1 MLLVDTN
8 VWLEIILD
16 QEKAPEAKEFLKSVA
31 PESLAITE
39 FSLDSIGIILVRL
52 KQAEAFEKFLADT
65 IENSRLLKIRLNPE
79 ELKLVIKAHKNFN
92 LDFEDSYQY
101 VAAEKYDLTIV
112 SFDSDFDRTKRGR
125 KTPKDILR

>member
-16 QEKAPEAKEFLKSVA
+16 QEKAPEAKEFLNSVA

-101 VAAEKYDLTIV
+101 VAAEKYDITSSALT
-112 SFDSDFDRTKRGR
+112 RTLTEPNAEEKRPR
-125 KTPKDILR
+125 IF